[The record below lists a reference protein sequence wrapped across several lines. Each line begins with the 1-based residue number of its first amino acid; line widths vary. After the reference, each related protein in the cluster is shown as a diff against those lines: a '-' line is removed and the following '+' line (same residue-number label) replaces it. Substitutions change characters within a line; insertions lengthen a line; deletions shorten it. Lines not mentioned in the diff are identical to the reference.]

1 MSFKMYSQNSYYI
14 TSIVACWILVM
25 VNFMGQ
31 LDWSMR
37 CPDTWSKIILRVYV
51 WVFSDDINFFGNI
64 YLF

>member
-1 MSFKMYSQNSYYI
+1 
-14 TSIVACWILVM
+14 M

-37 CPDTWSKIILRVYV
+37 CPDIWSKIILRVSV